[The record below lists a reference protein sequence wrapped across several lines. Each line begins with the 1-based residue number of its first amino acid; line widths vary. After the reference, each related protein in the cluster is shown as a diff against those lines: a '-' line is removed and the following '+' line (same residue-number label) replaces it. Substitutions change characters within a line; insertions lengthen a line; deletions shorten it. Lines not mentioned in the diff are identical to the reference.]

1 MKICKIAIVF
11 LLVCA
16 VYTPALAAKEPSN
29 KWDNLLDVAYKFT
42 WYPKKDLQ
50 DLLAKKAGE
59 YEQGLEEYQNLVMK
73 ELTKGENGGR
83 VNPDLFIRNK
93 PWKKYYRLAIAQF
106 CLFLANDNQLYLE
119 NAKSILS
126 VLSGKQELS
135 IVAFWHYL
143 FEAYS
148 DLVKKDRDAFIRSVL
163 HLWQD
168 VILKLEVDE
177 IFTGFEI
184 FETEF
189 IYENI
194 AHLIITR
201 AIVQNT
207 IPDLY
212 PLNVIILSV
221 KEKLTSENGYKNI
234 VKAIAERMHGL
245 KSDNFNLNFAVSF
258 VEATANQY
266 DFEDEKSSDLVVS
279 KYNLAR
285 VYYELAL
292 SWANT
297 RKGKAAILTQYMGFS
312 NYVIRRLIDGDN
324 LLAANPFFTNLP
336 GKGSKLVEDSM
347 VLYAQLSKPRIIKSK
362 FAAEGFNEKSD
373 YIEAMHQLWDSSAQ
387 LLMTLFSYYKT
398 DHRSDR
404 IRDKNIAESVLL
416 KYLSFFHKYAKT
428 NSEIVPDNAF
438 FLAAY
443 ATSELSELY
452 RQAMN
457 YSTEI
462 KINDLALTY
471 QLKAIE
477 IFPLDIIGILKLAHQ
492 TNQEGRHNRY
502 RKYVSPLAL
511 RLRASKVTSIWLN
524 NHSTDYNNSLAMI
537 SSVIPDIIDNACF
550 LVNFLRNSVGSDS
563 EESVYNKTVVMIK
576 LLMALKTSGSE
587 KIINDALSSIAIQD
601 FTDKNKTVNDI
612 VQIALPA
619 DLHVLVNSI
628 PAIET
633 RYRSTRLKNEL
644 YASPHNPIH
653 SYLRELYY
661 ENPNRKFQ
669 LESLSK

>member
-1 MKICKIAIVF
+1 MKICKIAIV
-11 LLVCA
+11 LLLMCA
-16 VYTPALAAKEPSN
+16 VCSPALAAKIPSN

-50 DLLAKKAGE
+50 NLLAKKAGE
-59 YEQGLEEYQNLVMK
+59 YEQGLEEYQNLVME
-73 ELTKGENGGR
+73 ELTKNGKGGKI
-83 VNPDLFIRNK
+83 NPDLLIRNK
-93 PWKKYYRLAIAQF
+93 SWKKYYRLAIAQF
-106 CLFLANDNQLYLE
+106 CLFLASDNQLYLE
-119 NAKSILS
+119 NAKSVLS
-126 VLSGKQELS
+126 VLSGKTELS
-135 IVAFWHYL
+135 NVAFWHYL
-143 FEAYS
+143 FQAYS
-148 DLVKKDRDAFIRSVL
+148 DLVKKDRDAFVRSVL

-168 VILKLEVDE
+168 VVLKLEIDE
-177 IFTGFEI
+177 ILTDSEI
-184 FETEF
+184 FKTEF

-212 PLNVIILSV
+212 PLSVIILSI
-221 KEKLTSENGYKNI
+221 KDKLISDNGYKNI

-266 DFEDEKSSDLVVS
+266 DFEDEKSSDLIVS

-297 RKGKAAILTQYMGFS
+297 RKGKAAILTQYMGFN

-324 LLAANPFFTNLP
+324 LLAANPFFTTLS
-336 GKGSKLVEDSM
+336 GKGNQLVEDSM
-347 VLYAQLSKPRIIKSK
+347 ALYAQLSKPQIIKSE
-362 FAAEGFNEKSD
+362 FAAEGFNKKSD

-387 LLMTLFSYYKT
+387 LLMMLFSYYKT
-398 DHRSDR
+398 DHQSDQIQDR
-404 IRDKNIAESVLL
+404 NVAESVLL
-416 KYLSFFHKYAKT
+416 RYLLFFNKYAEK

-443 ATSELSELY
+443 ATNELSELY

-462 KINDLALTY
+462 NVNDLALSY
-471 QLKAIE
+471 QFKSIE

-492 TNQEGRHNRY
+492 INQEGRHNRY
-502 RKYVSPLAL
+502 RKHISPLAL
-511 RLRASKVTSIWLN
+511 RLRASKVASIWLN
-524 NHSTDYNNSLAMI
+524 NYSTDYNNSLAMI
-537 SSVIPDIIDNACF
+537 SNVIPDIIDNACF

-563 EESVYNKTVVMIK
+563 EESVYNKTVVMLK
-576 LLMALKTSGSE
+576 LLMALKANGSE
-587 KIINDALSSIAIQD
+587 EVIHDALSSIAIQD
-601 FTDKNKTVNDI
+601 FTDKNKTVTDI
-612 VQIALPA
+612 IQIALPK
-619 DLHVLVNSI
+619 DLHVLAKSI
-628 PAIET
+628 PGIET
-633 RYRSTRLKNEL
+633 RCRITRLKNEL
-644 YASPHNPIH
+644 YASPDNPIH

-661 ENPNRKFQ
+661 EKSQ
-669 LESLSK
+669 

>member
-1 MKICKIAIVF
+1 MKICKIAIVL

-16 VYTPALAAKEPSN
+16 IYSPELAAKEPSN
-29 KWDNLLDVAYKFT
+29 KWDNLLDIAYKFT
-42 WYPKKDLQ
+42 WYPKKDLR
-50 DLLAKKAGE
+50 DLLAKKAVE

-73 ELTKGENGGR
+73 ELTKGGNGGR

-106 CLFLANDNQLYLE
+106 CLFLENDNQLYLE
-119 NAKSILS
+119 NAKSVLS
-126 VLSGKQELS
+126 VLSNKQELS
-135 IVAFWHYL
+135 NVAFWHYL
-143 FEAYS
+143 FQAYS
-148 DLVKKDRDAFIRSVL
+148 DLVKKDRDAFVKNVF

-168 VILKLEVDE
+168 VILKLEVDD
-177 IFTGFEI
+177 ILTGSEVFD
-184 FETEF
+184 TEF
-189 IYENI
+189 VYENI

-212 PLNVIILSV
+212 PLSVIILSV
-221 KEKLTSENGYKNI
+221 KDKLTSENGYKNI

-266 DFEDEKSSDLVVS
+266 DFEDEKSSDLVVA

-285 VYYELAL
+285 IYYELAL

-297 RKGKAAILTQYMGFS
+297 RKGKAAILTQYMGFN

-324 LLAANPFFTNLP
+324 LLASNPFFTTLP
-336 GKGSKLVEDSM
+336 AKGNKLVEDSM
-347 VLYAQLSKPRIIKSK
+347 ALYGQLYKPRIIKSE
-362 FAAEGFNEKSD
+362 FAAEGFNKKSD

-387 LLMTLFSYYKT
+387 LLMMLFSYYKT
-398 DHRSDR
+398 DQKLY
-404 IRDKNIAESVLL
+404 KNVAENVLL
-416 KYLSFFHKYAKT
+416 RYLSLFYKYAKK
-428 NSEIVPDNAF
+428 NSEIIPDNAF

-443 ATSELSELY
+443 AKNELSELY

-457 YSTEI
+457 YSTKI
-462 KINDLALTY
+462 KVNDLALAF
-471 QLKAIE
+471 QLKAVE
-477 IFPLDIIGILKLAHQ
+477 IFPIDIIGILKLAHQ

-502 RKYVSPLAL
+502 RKYVSPLAS

-524 NHSTDYNNSLAMI
+524 NHSTDYNNNLAMI
-537 SSVIPDIIDNACF
+537 SNIIPDIIDNACF

-576 LLMALKTSGSE
+576 LLMALKNSCSE
-587 KIINDALSSIAIQD
+587 KIIHDTLSSIAIQD
-601 FTDKNKTVNDI
+601 FTDKNKTLNDI
-612 VQIALPA
+612 IQIALPA
-619 DLHVLVNSI
+619 DLHVLAKSI
-628 PAIET
+628 PGIET

-644 YASPHNPIH
+644 YASPNNPIH

-661 ENPNRKFQ
+661 EKSQ
-669 LESLSK
+669 